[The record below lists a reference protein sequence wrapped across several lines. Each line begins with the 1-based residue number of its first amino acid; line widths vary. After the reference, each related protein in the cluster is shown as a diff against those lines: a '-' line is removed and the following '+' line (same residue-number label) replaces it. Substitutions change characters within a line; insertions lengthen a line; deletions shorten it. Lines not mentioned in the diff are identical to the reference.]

1 MNIIATNIVRRR
13 KELKMTQREL
23 AEKLSIS
30 DKTVSRWETGNQIP
44 DALTIPEIAR
54 VLDMTIDELYGN
66 KKNEKEPE
74 QTSDKKDED
83 EIEEPQD
90 SAPERKNK
98 EYPNLEY
105 GKITIFKIA
114 LVLGVFGCFVA
125 STIFACN
132 YVLYATGW
140 ILLMGL
146 VFAGISLYFLVCEVV
161 FHEFYKRKELSFY
174 YEKENVKWFGLAMMV
189 AYVILSVW
197 MPFLQV
203 ANQYRT
209 LTYLGITIMLSFG
222 LILYIASMLYRRK
235 MKKMGYEVPMSDWVL
250 PTLVL
255 LIGIVIV
262 FRYIQFA
269 SQPVF
274 SEMQGIY
281 GGIESLLAKGGYTEK
296 KLRMLAMAAGTVF
309 SLGHI
314 LNYYFLVCIWQQK
327 EWKTKTVRRVGIGLA
342 TIIIVLLL
350 TTFVPYGRHSV
361 YDFYVAATNDNPA
374 KRMEVNSATIG
385 IKFSNH
391 SEAYTFFKLN
401 EDANIGELID
411 RMSKIRIDEGRIGD
425 AEDGNSCFI
434 ELRGKVYDR
443 QSGVW
448 IPRESD
454 QHWQITISESGQV
467 WYAGEEKFV
476 IKGHVDWDGLYELAM
491 REYGGVNREL
501 YEKWL
506 EE

>member
-281 GGIESLLAKGGYTEK
+281 GGIESLLAECGYTEK
-296 KLRMLAMAAGTVF
+296 KFDTALCEEHLETILKQSGYKDFTIKIFTDLVKYTDR
-309 SLGHI
+309 LGQ
-314 LNYYFLVCIWQQK
+314 LN
-327 EWKTKTVRRVGIGLA
+327 
-342 TIIIVLLL
+342 
-350 TTFVPYGRHSV
+350 
-361 YDFYVAATNDNPA
+361 N
-374 KRMEVNSATIG
+374 
-385 IKFSNH
+385 
-391 SEAYTFFKLN
+391 
-401 EDANIGELID
+401 ID
-411 RMSKIRIDEGRIGD
+411 REKTPKRDEEVR
-425 AEDGNSCFI
+425 
-434 ELRGKVYDR
+434 KVLFD
-443 QSGVW
+443 
-448 IPRESD
+448 
-454 QHWQITISESGQV
+454 IS
-467 WYAGEEKFV
+467 
-476 IKGHVDWDGLYELAM
+476 L
-491 REYGGVNREL
+491 
-501 YEKWL
+501 
-506 EE
+506 